1 MCLRMVASNGIHFI
15 STLKYWDNLVIP
27 VNLIEKI
34 RVQLTF
40 GESKAQFSFG
50 KKSIVLVFIVRHLF
64 FFYCSIHLVF
74 TTISFVIVSFWAN
87 KRAKRMDECSCFIIS
102 FHSCQ
107 LDSFAIWCSI
117 NAIFMVLAFEIQN
130 PSGFFYWPE
139 FCVSNRS
146 YIESTVRSSLNPKRF
161 DDSFHLIRK

>member
-1 MCLRMVASNGIHFI
+1 MKRSKFNRHLANRKLNEFS
-15 STLKYWDNLVIP
+15 LK
-27 VNLIEKI
+27 KI
-34 RVQLTF
+34 N
-40 GESKAQFSFG
+40 SFG
-50 KKSIVLVFIVRHLF
+50 FHCSPFI

-74 TTISFVIVSFWAN
+74 TTISFAIVSFRAN
-87 KRAKRMDECSCFIIS
+87 KRAKRIDECSCFIIS

-107 LDSFAIWCSI
+107 LDSFAIWSSI

-139 FCVSNRS
+139 FCFSNRS